1 MYEISSGR
9 DYSLKRVKADS
20 TRTHLLPRSSS
31 CVHVCA
37 RLHVPIY
44 THKRRIVEPV
54 VVNGSACRG
63 LGQLG
68 LPSIAGQLFLVSS
81 YRCIPDMHPRLHCAD
96 TWSGIHRNCTF
107 TRTFTEYSRVAWSR
121 RLPRIGRCRKT
132 LVMENDI
139 LLARVALSSMTRT
152 VLKFAT
158 KRTLFP
164 LFCRLHALL
173 MHLPSTFYERN
184 KVSDSRVGRQQIFS
198 SICIRKLR
206 GEKRLWNVSHRFFYE
221 SRTSI
226 WRIYLE
232 FKRDLDVNIDD
243 ISNQYFIVLFS
254 FKNQT
259 HSSLSSHLRVYGKN
273 YGHATKMN
281 AQFQQSSNGQTI
293 RATYNSTRVIQAPI
307 SQPSQDSLLPSRN

>member
-96 TWSGIHRNCTF
+96 TWSGIHRKLHVHSHVYGVFACRVIAAITANRQMQKNARHGKWYPPREGSSFEYDKNGIKIRNQENIVPTF
-107 TRTFTEYSRVAWSR
+107 
-121 RLPRIGRCRKT
+121 LPVTCAF
-132 LVMENDI
+132 N
-139 LLARVALSSMTRT
+139 A
-152 VLKFAT
+152 
-158 KRTLFP
+158 
-164 LFCRLHALL
+164 
-173 MHLPSTFYERN
+173 STFY
-184 KVSDSRVGRQQIFS
+184 V
-198 SICIRKLR
+198 LR
-206 GEKRLWNVSHRFFYE
+206 
-221 SRTSI
+221 
-226 WRIYLE
+226 
-232 FKRDLDVNIDD
+232 
-243 ISNQYFIVLFS
+243 
-254 FKNQT
+254 
-259 HSSLSSHLRVYGKN
+259 
-273 YGHATKMN
+273 
-281 AQFQQSSNGQTI
+281 AQ
-293 RATYNSTRVIQAPI
+293 
-307 SQPSQDSLLPSRN
+307 